1 MSLPSF
7 DDSAIP
13 KATIRAAKAAFPKG
27 NRYLKL
33 RDELGTIY
41 DNEDFEDL
49 YPHRGQPAL
58 APWRLAL
65 VTIFQFM
72 ENLADRQAADAVR
85 GRIDWKYA
93 LGLELTDPGFD
104 HSVLTE
110 FRTRLLR
117 GEAEQ
122 RLLDRMLERL
132 REAGHLKA
140 KGKQRTDSTAVLANI
155 RELTRLELV
164 GETLRAALNEIAS
177 VDPEWLRT
185 VTTPIWH
192 QLYDH
197 RIEESRLPTGKKARA
212 ERAGL
217 IGQHG
222 FELLEAIDADWREL
236 SDLPAVLVLR
246 QVWDEQYDPAK
257 PGSHP
262 TLQER
267 RGRGP
272 SGRVESPYD
281 PEARYRNR
289 RSKRWTGYVVHL
301 SETCDPDRPR
311 VITHAH
317 TTTADV
323 HEAKCTRTIHS
334 ALREK
339 DLLPEDHL
347 ADAAYID
354 AGHLSDASKEGFRLI
369 GPTRKN
375 PSWQTRSGE
384 GFSQQ
389 DFDVDYQMETAVCP
403 AGKTAASWREYE
415 DERRGRYVK
424 VRFSQTDCLSC
435 ELKAK
440 CTKAKS
446 RSLLL
451 HVEEHDRALRKARA
465 LMNSEEGQRLYRLR
479 AGVEAAI
486 SQGVRATGLRRSR
499 YRGLEKTRLQHVASA
514 AALNLTRVGAWL
526 LGDRP
531 EPTRTSRFARLA
543 A

>member
-1 MSLPSF
+1 M
-7 DDSAIP
+7 
-13 KATIRAAKAAFPKG
+13 
-27 NRYLKL
+27 
-33 RDELGTIY
+33 
-41 DNEDFEDL
+41 
-49 YPHRGQPAL
+49 
-58 APWRLAL
+58 
-65 VTIFQFM
+65 TIFQFM

-85 GRIDWKYA
+85 SRIDWTYA

-122 RLLDRMLERL
+122 RLLDRMLDRL

-155 RELTRLELV
+155 RDLTRLELV
-164 GETLRAALNEIAS
+164 GETLRAALNEMAS

-185 VTTPIWH
+185 VTTPLWH

-197 RIEESRLPTGKKARA
+197 RIEESRLPRGTKART

-222 FELLEAIDADWREL
+222 VELLEAIDTGRPEL
-236 SDLPAVLVLR
+236 ADLPAVQVLR
-246 QVWDEQYDPAK
+246 QVWNKQYDPAES
-257 PGSHP
+257 GRRP

-267 RGRGP
+267 RGRSPG
-272 SGRVESPYD
+272 GRVESPYD
-281 PEARYRNR
+281 PDARYRNR
-289 RSKRWTGYVVHL
+289 RSKRWTGYIVHL

-323 HEAKCTRTIHS
+323 HEATCTNTIHS
-334 ALREK
+334 VLREK

-375 PSWQTRSGE
+375 PSWQTRSKK

-389 DFDVDYQMETAVCP
+389 DVDIDYRTETAVCP

-415 DERRGRYVK
+415 DEQRGRYLK
-424 VRFSQTDCLSC
+424 VRFSQSDCRLC
-435 ELKAK
+435 ALKTK

-465 LMNSEEGQRLYRLR
+465 LMDSEEGKRLYRIR

-499 YRGLEKTRLQHVASA
+499 YRGLDKTLLQHVASA

>member
-1 MSLPSF
+1 
-7 DDSAIP
+7 
-13 KATIRAAKAAFPKG
+13 
-27 NRYLKL
+27 
-33 RDELGTIY
+33 
-41 DNEDFEDL
+41 
-49 YPHRGQPAL
+49 
-58 APWRLAL
+58 
-65 VTIFQFM
+65 
-72 ENLADRQAADAVR
+72 
-85 GRIDWKYA
+85 
-93 LGLELTDPGFD
+93 
-104 HSVLTE
+104 
-110 FRTRLLR
+110 
-117 GEAEQ
+117 
-122 RLLDRMLERL
+122 
-132 REAGHLKA
+132 
-140 KGKQRTDSTAVLANI
+140 
-155 RELTRLELV
+155 
-164 GETLRAALNEIAS
+164 
-177 VDPEWLRT
+177 

-197 RIEESRLPTGKKARA
+197 RIEESRLPRGTKARA

-222 FELLEAIDADWREL
+222 VELLDAIDTEQREL
-236 SDLPAVLVLR
+236 DGRELDGRELDGRELDGRELDGRELADLPTVQVLR
-246 QVWDEQYDPAK
+246 QVWDEQYDLTEPS
-257 PGSHP
+257 GLP

-272 SGRVESPYD
+272 RGRVESPYD

-289 RSKRWTGYVVHL
+289 QSKRWTGYIVHL

-323 HEAKCTRTIHS
+323 HEARCTRTIHS

-354 AGHLSDASKEGFRLI
+354 AGHLSDASKEGIRLI

-375 PSWQTRSGE
+375 PSWQTRSGS
-384 GFSQQ
+384 GLSQQ
-389 DFDVDYQMETAVCP
+389 DFDVDYQTETTVCP
-403 AGKTAASWREYE
+403 AGKPATSWREYE

-424 VRFSQTDCLSC
+424 VRFSQSDCSSC
-435 ELKAK
+435 ALKTR

-465 LMNSEEGQRLYRLR
+465 LMDSEEGQRLYRIR

-486 SQGVRATGLRRSR
+486 SQGVRATGLRQAR
-499 YRGLEKTRLQHVASA
+499 YRGMAKTHLQHVASA